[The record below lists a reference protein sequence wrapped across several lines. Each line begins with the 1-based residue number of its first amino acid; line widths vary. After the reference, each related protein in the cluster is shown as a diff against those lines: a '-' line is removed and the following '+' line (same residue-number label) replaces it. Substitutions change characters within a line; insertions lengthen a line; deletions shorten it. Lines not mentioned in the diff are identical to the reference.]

1 MGEECV
7 KHCKGAEYIFISL
20 FEQSTWASVS
30 SAAIKKQY
38 QSVKLAIK

>member
-7 KHCKGAEYIFISL
+7 KHYRGVEYIFISL

-30 SAAIKKQY
+30 SAAMKKQY